1 MNNAQ
6 MTARVGLF
14 FLLGIALIWVVL
26 ESLSGEGPLFREK
39 GYNLVATFDD
49 LKQLKAGDEIR
60 IAGVKVGTVRST
72 RLAGRQAQAV
82 LEITPDVVIAADSTA
97 AVAMAG
103 MLGGNYVA
111 IESGKSPTALAAGA
125 EIGTKP
131 SVDLNAIMTQLGSL
145 GDELKSTLSSVG
157 QSLGTTAG
165 QGGGLFQK
173 IDRLVTE
180 NQANVTK
187 SIDNLQA
194 ITTEVRNGQG
204 TIGKLVHDPK
214 AYDEL
219 VAAIADIR
227 KAAAEAN
234 VFLADTRGVV
244 DQVKSGK
251 GAIGTLLYDD
261 KTAADLR
268 LAVQNFRD
276 LSTKLNSGQGT
287 LGKLLSDDS
296 LYRDAQGV
304 IKKADRALGSMEDQG
319 PITAVGV
326 VAGKLF

>member
-14 FLLGIALIWVVL
+14 FLLGLALIWVVFV
-26 ESLSGEGPLFREK
+26 SLSGEGPLFREK
-39 GYNLVATFDD
+39 GYSLVATFDD
-49 LKQLKAGDEIR
+49 LKQLKGGDDVR
-60 IAGVKVGTVRST
+60 IAGVKVGKVEST

-82 LEITPDVVIAADSTA
+82 LEITPGVAIAKDSTA

-111 IESGKSPTALAAGA
+111 IESGKSPVELAAGS
-125 EIGTKP
+125 EITTKP

-145 GDELKSTLSSVG
+145 GDELKGTLASVG
-157 QSLGTTAG
+157 QSLGTASG

-173 IDRLVTE
+173 IDRLVTD

-194 ITTEVRNGQG
+194 ITAEVRNGQG
-204 TIGKLVHDPK
+204 TIGKLVNDPK

-251 GAIGTLLYDD
+251 GAIGTLLYDE
-261 KTAADLR
+261 KTATDLR
-268 LAVQNFRD
+268 VAVQNFRD
-276 LSTKLNSGQGT
+276 LSAKINSGQGT
-287 LGKLLSDDS
+287 LGKLLGDDA
-296 LYRDAQGV
+296 LYQQVQGV
-304 IKKADRALGSMEDQG
+304 VRKADRALGSMEDQG

>member
-14 FLLGIALIWVVL
+14 FLLGLALIWVVFV
-26 ESLSGEGPLFREK
+26 SLSGEGPLFREK
-39 GYNLVATFDD
+39 GYSLVATFDD
-49 LKQLKAGDEIR
+49 LKQLKGGDDVR
-60 IAGVKVGTVRST
+60 IAGVKVGKVEST

-82 LEITPDVVIAADSTA
+82 LEITPGVAIAKDSTA

-204 TIGKLVHDPK
+204 TIGKLVNDPK

-251 GAIGTLLYDD
+251 GAIGTLLYDE
-261 KTAADLR
+261 KTATDLR
-268 LAVQNFRD
+268 VAVQNFRD
-276 LSTKLNSGQGT
+276 LSAKINSGQGT
-287 LGKLLSDDS
+287 LGKLISDDTVYNEARSALRKVDRAVDGLSDS
-296 LYRDAQGV
+296 
-304 IKKADRALGSMEDQG
+304 G
-319 PITAVGV
+319 PISAVGV
-326 VAGKLF
+326 VGKSLF